1 MDDQNLDI
9 KNKGVEILLNRM
21 DSHPEEFT
29 ERRNLG
35 ARSRWDWIIEQVSR
49 RVLNGHKSDSK
60 YRLDLP
66 FLSDEEVGALYDKY
80 QQLQGQAFTSRIM
93 SELLDEPE
101 ESLAEQQMGLFAN
114 QAISSTQAIRDAY
127 AQANQ
132 LGAYTSQANANQL
145 NANQLGGSSPKKL
158 IVPRSMLE
166 AAQRLLNSHGEDR

>member
-49 RVLNGHKSDSK
+49 RVLNNHKSDSK

-114 QAISSTQAIRDAY
+114 QAISSAYGSQAIA
-127 AQANQ
+127 
-132 LGAYTSQANANQL
+132 G
-145 NANQLGGSSPKKL
+145 QLGGSSPKKL
-158 IVPRSMLE
+158 IVPQSMLE
-166 AAQRLLNSHGEDR
+166 AAQRLLNSHGGDR

>member
-1 MDDQNLDI
+1 MDNQNLDI

-35 ARSRWDWIIEQVSR
+35 SRTRWDWLIEQVSR
-49 RVLNGHKSDSK
+49 RVLNSHKSDSK

-66 FLSDEEVGALYDKY
+66 FLSDEEVDALHDKY
-80 QQLQGQAFTSRIM
+80 QQLQGQAFTNRIM

-114 QAISSTQAIRDAY
+114 QAISSAYGSQAIA
-127 AQANQ
+127 
-132 LGAYTSQANANQL
+132 G
-145 NANQLGGSSPKKL
+145 QLGGSSPKKL
-158 IVPRSMLE
+158 IVPQSMLE
-166 AAQRLLNSHGEDR
+166 AAQRLLNSHGGDR

>member
-1 MDDQNLDI
+1 MDNQNLDI

-49 RVLNGHKSDSK
+49 RVLNSHKSDSK

-66 FLSDEEVGALYDKY
+66 FLSDEEVDALHDKY
-80 QQLQGQAFTSRIM
+80 QQLQGQAFTNRIM

-101 ESLAEQQMGLFAN
+101 ESLAEKQMELFAN

-127 AQANQ
+127 HASQANQ
-132 LGAYTSQANANQL
+132 LGAYTSQHITG
-145 NANQLGGSSPKKL
+145 QLGGASPKKL

-166 AAQRLLNSHGEDR
+166 AAQRLLNSHKGDQ

>member
-35 ARSRWDWIIEQVSR
+35 SRTRWDWLIEQVSR
-49 RVLNGHKSDSK
+49 RVLNNHKSDSK

-66 FLSDEEVGALYDKY
+66 FLSDEEVDALHDKY
-80 QQLQGQAFTSRIM
+80 QQLQGQAFTNRIM

-101 ESLAEQQMGLFAN
+101 ESFTEKQMGLFAN
-114 QAISSTQAIRDAY
+114 QAISSAY
-127 AQANQ
+127 R
-132 LGAYTSQANANQL
+132 SQVTASAS
-145 NANQLGGSSPKKL
+145 AFPPKKL

-166 AAQRLLNSHGEDR
+166 AAQRLLDNHGGDQ

>member
-1 MDDQNLDI
+1 MDDQNLGI

-35 ARSRWDWIIEQVSR
+35 SRTRWDWLIEQVSR

-66 FLSDEEVGALYDKY
+66 FLSDEEVDALHDKY
-80 QQLQGQAFTSRIM
+80 QQLQGQAFTNRIM

-101 ESLAEQQMGLFAN
+101 ESLTEKQMGLFAD
-114 QAISSTQAIRDAY
+114 QAINSTQAKAIRDAY

-132 LGAYTSQANANQL
+132 LGAYTSQAIAG
-145 NANQLGGSSPKKL
+145 QLGGSSPKKL

>member
-1 MDDQNLDI
+1 MDNQNLDI

-29 ERRNLG
+29 ERKSLG
-35 ARSRWDWIIEQVSR
+35 GRTRWDWLIEQISR
-49 RVLNGHKSDSK
+49 RVFNGHKTNNN
-60 YRLDLP
+60 YRLELP
-66 FLSDEEVGALYDKY
+66 FLTDKEVDALYDKY
-80 QQLQGQAFTSRIM
+80 QNIQGQAFTNRIM

-132 LGAYTSQANANQL
+132 LGAYTSQAIAG
-145 NANQLGGSSPKKL
+145 QLGGSSPKKL
-158 IVPRSMLE
+158 IVPQSMLE
-166 AAQRLLNSHGEDR
+166 AAQRLLNSHGGDR

>member
-35 ARSRWDWIIEQVSR
+35 SRTRWDWLIEQVSR

-66 FLSDEEVGALYDKY
+66 FLSDEEVDALHDKY
-80 QQLQGQAFTSRIM
+80 QQLQGQAFTNRIM
-93 SELLDEPE
+93 SELLEEPE
-101 ESLAEQQMGLFAN
+101 ESLTEKQMGLFAN
-114 QAISSTQAIRDAY
+114 QAISSAY
-127 AQANQ
+127 
-132 LGAYTSQANANQL
+132 GSQAS
-145 NANQLGGSSPKKL
+145 ANQLGGASPKKL

-166 AAQRLLNSHGEDR
+166 AAQRLLNSHGGDR

>member
-35 ARSRWDWIIEQVSR
+35 SRTRWDWLIEQVSR
-49 RVLNGHKSDSK
+49 RVLNNHKSDSK

-66 FLSDEEVGALYDKY
+66 FLSDEEVDALHDKY
-80 QQLQGQAFTSRIM
+80 QQLQGQAFTNRIM
-93 SELLDEPE
+93 SELLEEPE
-101 ESLAEQQMGLFAN
+101 ESLTKTQMELFAN
-114 QAISSTQAIRDAY
+114 QAIANVYS

-132 LGAYTSQANANQL
+132 NCGTASASA
-145 NANQLGGSSPKKL
+145 SPPKKL
-158 IVPRSMLE
+158 IVSRSMLE
-166 AAQRLLNSHGEDR
+166 AAQRLLDSHKGDQ

>member
-1 MDDQNLDI
+1 MDNQNLGI

-35 ARSRWDWIIEQVSR
+35 SRTRWDWLIEQVSR
-49 RVLNGHKSDSK
+49 RVLNNHKSDSK

-66 FLSDEEVGALYDKY
+66 FLSDEEVDALHDKY
-80 QQLQGQAFTSRIM
+80 QQLQGQAFTNRIM

-101 ESLAEQQMGLFAN
+101 DSLTEKQMELFAN
-114 QAISSTQAIRDAY
+114 QAISSTQAIRNAY
-127 AQANQ
+127 TSQANQ
-132 LGAYTSQANANQL
+132 LGAYPSQAD
-145 NANQLGGSSPKKL
+145 ANQLGGSSPKKL